1 MLDGARR
8 GTSPCSRAAADDVAL
23 LQALTRC
30 SRGHRRGRARRGR
43 ARSRALPTRSK
54 PLDRMNIIEEPD
66 ALSPV
71 RALSSCAGRVM
82 QALMKGSVATSVFLN
97 AVLDSNAV

>member
-1 MLDGARR
+1 
-8 GTSPCSRAAADDVAL
+8 
-23 LQALTRC
+23 
-30 SRGHRRGRARRGR
+30 
-43 ARSRALPTRSK
+43 
-54 PLDRMNIIEEPD
+54 MNIIEEPD